1 MPATAITSM
10 TTRMAVLMA
19 MFAPVLVASAPTT
32 ARTEGASTTTPVTAL
47 IYAAII
53 SQPVRNPR

>member
-19 MFAPVLVASAPTT
+19 MFAPMLVALAPAT
-32 ARTEGASTTTPVTAL
+32 AGTEGASTTTRVT
-47 IYAAII
+47 
-53 SQPVRNPR
+53 SP